1 MLSIVRRG
9 VYHARSF
16 PLAFALDHRD
26 DTASCDQQQWQD
38 FGFTQRNAQMQTT
51 STSESVVDWGPLAAE
66 LARIPE
72 TMRVSIFA
80 RDLEGGSTLEHD
92 ADRAMTAASTIKTL
106 ILVAVA
112 RAIDAGSVTLDT
124 PVTVTDTMRIGGSGV
139 LNWLHD
145 GITLPVEDLA
155 WLMIAISDNSASNA
169 LIEVAGLDKIQHLAH
184 EIDVPTLHLARPF
197 LGRAPADGQN
207 RNQVTARGLTDLL
220 TAIWNDT
227 AASPERCAWM
237 RKLHGDQQHTD
248 RLARDLS
255 DGVLYAGK
263 TGTLKG
269 VSHDC
274 GVITGPSGT
283 IVISVLVE
291 SDATSYDDDA
301 FIGSLGQ
308 AVAEMVSNER

>member
-1 MLSIVRRG
+1 
-9 VYHARSF
+9 
-16 PLAFALDHRD
+16 
-26 DTASCDQQQWQD
+26 
-38 FGFTQRNAQMQTT
+38 MQTS
-51 STSESVVDWGPLAAE
+51 STSETVVDWGPLAAE
-66 LARIPE
+66 LARIPD

-92 ADRAMTAASTIKTL
+92 ADRTITAASTIKTL
-106 ILVAVA
+106 ILVAIA
-112 RAIDAGSVTLDT
+112 RALDSGSITRDT

-169 LIEVAGLDKIQHLAH
+169 MIEVAGLDTIQRLAPDL
-184 EIDVPTLHLARPF
+184 DVPTLHLARPF

-220 TAIWNDT
+220 NAIWNDT
-227 AASPERCAWM
+227 AASPEQCAWM
-237 RKLHGDQQHTD
+237 RTLHGDQQHRD
-248 RLARDLS
+248 RLPRDLP
-255 DGVLYAGK
+255 DGVSYAGK
-263 TGTLKG
+263 TGTLEG

-274 GVITGPSGT
+274 GVIAGPSGA
-283 IVISVLVE
+283 IAISVLVE
-291 SDATSYDDDA
+291 SEANRYDDDA

-308 AVAEMVSNER
+308 AVAEMVS

>member
-1 MLSIVRRG
+1 
-9 VYHARSF
+9 
-16 PLAFALDHRD
+16 
-26 DTASCDQQQWQD
+26 
-38 FGFTQRNAQMQTT
+38 MQTS
-51 STSESVVDWGPLAAE
+51 STSETVRDWGPLAAQ

-80 RDLEGGSTLEHD
+80 RDLDGGSTLEHD
-92 ADRAMTAASTIKTL
+92 ADRAITAASTIKTL
-106 ILVAVA
+106 ILVAIA
-112 RAIDAGSVTLDT
+112 RALDAGKVTLDT
-124 PVTVTDTMRIGGSGV
+124 PVTVTDTMRIEGSGV

-145 GITLPVEDLA
+145 GIALPVGDLA
-155 WLMIAISDNSASNA
+155 WLMVAISDNSASNA
-169 LIEVAGLDKIQHLAH
+169 MIDVAGLDVIQRLSQ
-184 EIDVPTLHLARPF
+184 ELDVPTLHLARPF

-248 RLARDLS
+248 RLARNLA
-255 DGVLYAGK
+255 DGVTYAGK

-283 IVISVLVE
+283 IIISVLVE
-291 SDATSYDDDA
+291 SETTPYDDDA
-301 FIGSLGQ
+301 FIGSLGH
-308 AVAEMVSNER
+308 AVAEMVE